1 MFWLNEYPT
10 EFTAKCHFRCGS
22 KIESLEIGGLDSFK
36 GELQVFRLTLVERGI
51 EYNGLY
57 SGHIR

>member
-10 EFTAKCHFRCGS
+10 EFTVKCHFRFGS
-22 KIESLEIGGLDSFK
+22 QGELAEIGGLDSFK
-36 GELQVFRLTLVERGI
+36 GELQVFRLTLVERAI
-51 EYNGLY
+51 EYNRLY